1 MYIIVIFVKC
11 NIMDTIILEKP
22 DYKTIR
28 VSTKNY
34 EKLVTY
40 GKYSDSMDT
49 IIGNILCQLSNPD
62 FKKTEV
68 KK

>member
-1 MYIIVIFVKC
+1 M
-11 NIMDTIILEKP
+11 NTTIILEKP

-34 EKLVTY
+34 EKLTTF
-40 GKYSDSMDT
+40 GKYSDSMDS
-49 IIGNILCQLSNPD
+49 IIGNILHQLSDPES
-62 FKKTEV
+62 KTTVV

>member
-1 MYIIVIFVKC
+1 MNTIV
-11 NIMDTIILEKP
+11 LEKP

-34 EKLVTY
+34 EKLITF
-40 GKYSDSMDT
+40 GKYSDSMDS
-49 IIGNILCQLSNPD
+49 IIGNILHQLSDPE
-62 FKKTEV
+62 FKMTEE

>member
-1 MYIIVIFVKC
+1 
-11 NIMDTIILEKP
+11 MDTIILEKP

-34 EKLVTY
+34 EKLVTF
-40 GKYSDSMDT
+40 GKYSDSMDS
-49 IIGNILCQLSNPD
+49 IIGNILHQLSNPE
-62 FKKTEV
+62 FIRTGV